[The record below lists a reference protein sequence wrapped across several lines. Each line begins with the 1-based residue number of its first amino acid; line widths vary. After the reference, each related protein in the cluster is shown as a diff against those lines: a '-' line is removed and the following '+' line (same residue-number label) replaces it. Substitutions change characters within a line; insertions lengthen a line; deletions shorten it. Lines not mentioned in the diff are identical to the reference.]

1 MIWLKWHDSLLL
13 HSTNLMTC
21 DDWVDEL
28 FKNHQPIGRPWFF
41 HPVSPL
47 LCRRNFCLRKLWFD
61 WRNIQMRWVGVGH
74 IFKNQT
80 QKISRNFVRHQ
91 CVCHQ
96 SWDKHTLVLFFETTE
111 KTTSPTLLLA
121 YHVCTPMKLGNQ
133 IQQPQP
139 LIFRKM
145 SYHSHRHGESW
156 WSISCTKSQGYGV
169 KQQPFIWEM
178 VLGNPI
184 AYNPMCSWDFA
195 NSIHSGSDFSED
207 HRMRCDCDPGEVVP
221 RKGTI
226 FVPWNLGTILKG
238 PESFANH
245 QFPRDMVVFGGVM
258 KYDINPNC
266 MHVFNLE
273 G

>member
-1 MIWLKWHDSLLL
+1 ML
-13 HSTNLMTC
+13 
-21 DDWVDEL
+21 
-28 FKNHQPIGRPWFF
+28 
-41 HPVSPL
+41 
-47 LCRRNFCLRKLWFD
+47 
-61 WRNIQMRWVGVGH
+61 WVGVGH

-238 PESFANH
+238 PESSANH
-245 QFPRDMVVFGGVM
+245 QCSRDMVVFGGVM